1 MDAFDAAISDGV
13 DVLSVSLSGEP
24 VEFFGDGVGIG
35 AFQAV
40 KKGIFIVNSAGNE
53 EPDPGTLTNC
63 LPGCSQLEFVKLSA
77 ASGVMLWLENLYY
90 KVLILMTG
98 NLENAKITVDAL
110 SIWSRLVAN
119 PFKKEVEEL
128 QMELRKYLNCSQAT
142 TASVAYTPSQ
152 DHEQYRQ
159 ADKYSLVETI
169 SACSDSGDETTSF
182 SHKDDIENIACSF
195 PEINVWVGEHV
206 ERAAKVCID
215 KEERILLLQRSLE
228 DAQRMIVEMEMKLSS
243 LKGAAIALNENQDCL
258 RHSCFAKESRFWIL
272 RSKPKISKKGLI
284 QSLIV
289 GMALGKIYRSSSLK
303 LKHEQGEELGLGFV
317 RYTRGLGRSG
327 NNYKSSLKR
336 ISHFVLQSQEAFW
349 EIYPIRYN

>member
-24 VEFFGDGVGIG
+24 VEFFGDGVAIG

-53 EPDPGTLTNC
+53 GLDPGTVTN
-63 LPGCSQLEFVKLSA
+63 LSPWVFTVGASTLDRELSSYVELGNNMSLKEFVKLSV

-90 KVLILMTG
+90 RVLILMTG
-98 NLENAKITVDAL
+98 NLENAKITMDAL

-128 QMELRKYLNCSQAT
+128 QMELRKYLNCSQAA
-142 TASVAYTPSQ
+142 TASVAYTSSQ

-159 ADKYSLVETI
+159 ADKYSLIQITAKEQEAKSICMEWERATL
-169 SACSDSGDETTSF
+169 ELTSF
-182 SHKDDIENIACSF
+182 LLDGSKSLKDASRQIENIACSF

-243 LKGAAIALNENQDCL
+243 LKGATIALNENQGTT
-258 RHSCFAKESRFWIL
+258 STVK
-272 RSKPKISKKGLI
+272 
-284 QSLIV
+284 
-289 GMALGKIYRSSSLK
+289 
-303 LKHEQGEELGLGFV
+303 LGL
-317 RYTRGLGRSG
+317 L
-327 NNYKSSLKR
+327 
-336 ISHFVLQSQEAFW
+336 
-349 EIYPIRYN
+349 

>member
-1 MDAFDAAISDGV
+1 MEMELPVMEQAFSDLEMELQKEDRQKPV
-13 DVLSVSLSGEP
+13 WQLIKTRSWKCDQLSPWVFTVGASTLDREFSSYVELGNNMSL
-24 VEFFGDGVGIG
+24 
-35 AFQAV
+35 
-40 KKGIFIVNSAGNE
+40 K
-53 EPDPGTLTNC
+53 
-63 LPGCSQLEFVKLSA
+63 EFVKLSA

-90 KVLILMTG
+90 KVLIFMTG

-128 QMELRKYLNCSQAT
+128 QMELRKYLNCSQAA

-169 SACSDSGDETTSF
+169 SACSDSGDETASF
-182 SHKDDIENIACSF
+182 SQKDDIENIACSF

-289 GMALGKIYRSSSLK
+289 GMSLGKIYRSSSLK
-303 LKHEQGEELGLGFV
+303 LKHEQGEE
-317 RYTRGLGRSG
+317 
-327 NNYKSSLKR
+327 
-336 ISHFVLQSQEAFW
+336 
-349 EIYPIRYN
+349 